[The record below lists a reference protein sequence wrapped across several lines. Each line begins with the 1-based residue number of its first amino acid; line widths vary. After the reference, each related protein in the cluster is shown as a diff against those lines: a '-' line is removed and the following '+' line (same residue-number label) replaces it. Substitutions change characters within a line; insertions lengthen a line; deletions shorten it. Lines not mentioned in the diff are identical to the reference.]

1 MIFGF
6 HFTSK
11 CEGVKNEP
19 ESLMHNK
26 ASPCCVLTKYKFGPK
41 SVHAQRQPKAGRN
54 AGQSDKHGVQINARI
69 NFPAAKLVHHRPV
82 DVAAQHDR
90 RNVTNGRRSVRESRL
105 VLFEPIEQLRKPDHQ
120 RVVAAR
126 DAKLDHTGQDGSLE
140 VGWVTEGLGL
150 VPDFVQEDHQ
160 VVRFAQAERSL
171 GAVVR
176 FHYVVDLVVALETV
190 NLRREGV
197 R

>member
-1 MIFGF
+1 M
-6 HFTSK
+6 
-11 CEGVKNEP
+11 
-19 ESLMHNK
+19 
-26 ASPCCVLTKYKFGPK
+26 
-41 SVHAQRQPKAGRN
+41 HAQRQPKAGRN
-54 AGQSDKHGVQINARI
+54 TGQPDKHGVQINARI

-90 RNVTNGRRSVRESRL
+90 RNVTNGRRSVRKSRL

-120 RVVAAR
+120 RVVATG

-190 NLRREGV
+190 NLCREGV